1 MRTRNYFIAL
11 GLLAVTAQSMAAQER
26 PTLAIGVIGQGYSFA
41 SGFGVEST
49 TLLLTPVAFTA
60 PVSDKLT
67 LDLYGAY
74 ARGAVAVENAATHTM
89 QGLVDTRIRASFAV
103 TPWAVLSGSVN
114 LPTGNATHDNS
125 EAIVATALSAEL
137 LGFREALWGTGFGF
151 TTGIATAARFGN
163 TGLGVGASYRVAS
176 EFEPSAEESFKY
188 TPGNEARIR
197 VALDQ
202 NVGDGN
208 KLTLGVTFQNYSD
221 DQVDGRNL
229 FAPGNR
235 FRGDLAYAFR
245 SGPGSTWT
253 IFLADVRREN
263 GDVTLRLVDSSGAQV
278 GDSIFP
284 AGEQNLAIA
293 GVAGSLRLGTLT
305 LRPSADARLLTR
317 KSGEDEGWLASAGT
331 EFAVRRSKIE
341 IVPSIRASYGQ
352 LEGPGTDTKFGFWGG
367 ELGLLFRFGGGR

>member
-1 MRTRNYFIAL
+1 MSARQFFIAI
-11 GLLAVTAQSMAAQER
+11 GTLAITAQSVTAQQRPAFAAG
-26 PTLAIGVIGQGYSFA
+26 AISQGYSYG

-49 TLLLTPVAFTA
+49 TLLMTPLAVTM

-74 ARGAVAVENAATHTM
+74 ARGAVNLENTTHTM
-89 QGLVDTRIRASFAV
+89 QGLVDTRIRASLAV

-151 TTGIATAARFGN
+151 TTGLATAARFGN
-163 TGLGVGASYRVAS
+163 TGLGVGASYRVAG
-176 EFEPSAEESFKY
+176 EFEPSTEESFKY
-188 TPGNEARIR
+188 TPGNEARLR

-208 KLTLGVTFQNYSD
+208 KLTLGLTFQNYSD

-235 FRGDLAYAFR
+235 FRADLAYAFR
-245 SGPGSTWT
+245 AGPASTWT
-253 IFLADVRREN
+253 IYVADVLREN
-263 GDVTLRLVDSSGAQV
+263 GDVTLRLVDNAGTTV
-278 GDSIFP
+278 GDSTFA
-284 AGEQNLAIA
+284 AGQQNLAVA

-305 LRPSADARLLTR
+305 LRPSVDARLLTR
-317 KSGEDEGWLASAGT
+317 ESGADEGWLASAGT
-331 EFAVRRSKIE
+331 EFAFRRSSIE
-341 IVPSIRASYGQ
+341 VIPSIRASYGQ
-352 LEGPGTDTKFGFWGG
+352 LEGPSADTKYGLWGG
-367 ELGLLFRFGGGR
+367 ELGLMLRFGGSR